1 MDRQNILKKKM
12 DNIIKENKMNDKNIM
27 QFKDFKG
34 QNNFQAV
41 LEPFNKK
48 TKDEIEYM
56 IGNSKCNK
64 NYYFEWTTYK
74 SKVKPYYDIDM
85 FYLNKEDQEKNIDII
100 KNETL
105 ELLKGLY
112 PETDIA
118 ISSSHGEKVK
128 VKTVNKIKNKIN
140 GYAISFHFV
149 MCDYETTVEK
159 LREFNDKHNL
169 YDITFKNTDDKMF
182 DKGVYRDGGNMRFVY
197 SYKPNDDRQKVP
209 ENYTDSFN
217 LTKHVIQSSDA
228 TNYWKRPMPSTVS
241 PPASPP
247 QSPKPNDDVEVVEEV
262 VEEFEVIKR
271 VYDAGELQSIL
282 DMLPS
287 ECYEYDTWVK
297 IGMAIHN
304 ISEGDNVGIGIYVD
318 WSKKDE
324 GFDLDLIKKNWKYW
338 DKKKKGNKLGLT
350 FLRKLKSKY
359 QPKNTQSLEEV
370 FIGGLQNVK
379 YGKGIKGAKRGL
391 MEELNNRLIFVKETG
406 DYILLDKKIIRKDNG
421 ELIKKD
427 CWYLKTP
434 TKAKDH
440 FIKEKFSFTYIEGDP
455 EDEEEDN
462 DDKGEKVTIHIDPF
476 KIWCE
481 WINRREV
488 RAIGFDPRE
497 QPNTDL
503 FNLWNGFN
511 ISKEVADEYD
521 EKAAEP
527 ILNVIKDI
535 WCQGDENSYNY
546 VLDYFS
552 HVIQKPHI
560 KTGVLLALKSK
571 QGGMKGIILEKL
583 AQIIGDDHYAQNSNA
598 NFLFGDFN
606 GQLEGKVLVN
616 LDEAFWGG
624 DKKLEGVIKNKIT
637 EKRQTINK
645 KNKENY
651 MIDDYAN
658 YIITTNN
665 DWFAGC
671 TEDDRRHYCLQ
682 LDNRMAGRMT
692 PEKKKY
698 IQPVLDAPCEAF
710 AKILYNRNISSYNP
724 RQFKKTKLL
733 QEQVERNWNSPKVW
747 WNDVMKDGGFELGNH
762 FIEWN
767 KVLEVQG
774 EYSMRKYGT
783 EIKNKKKEKK
793 VVYCKDFLFDC
804 YDRRSYDGRKF
815 MNSAFWREIQKNCLG
830 DLYVENKLQIKKE
843 RKIYVFLP
851 SLDEARER
859 WNEMQEF
866 VYDYDDEDDNEWEV
880 DDGYS
885 SDE

>member
-1 MDRQNILKKKM
+1 MNRQKVFKKKM
-12 DNIIKENKMNDKNIM
+12 DNITIRNKMTDKNIIKM
-27 QFKDFKG
+27 NVETFFKSIEKENDNKAYYRYINIKYNQKG
-34 QNNFQAV
+34 SKIPTGEKNDLSV
-41 LEPFNKK
+41 
-48 TKDEIEYM
+48 DEIKTNR
-56 IGNSKCNK
+56 GNTSFN
-64 NYYFEWTTYK
+64 TL
-74 SKVKPYYDIDM
+74 SLAVKHIPDLYVIDYDTHEVDCDL
-85 FYLNKEDQEKNIDII
+85 Y
-100 KNETL
+100 
-105 ELLKGLY
+105 ELLNNDCVAYTDTKKG
-112 PETDIA
+112 
-118 ISSSHGEKVK
+118 SHYYI
-128 VKTVNKIKNKIN
+128 KIKNIGKYSNQQKIHIN
-140 GYAISFHFV
+140 SSIDV
-149 MCDYETTVEK
+149 DLIKKNNIWETKDRIITGTIKEYDW
-159 LREFNDKHNL
+159 NDIKK
-169 YDITFKNTDDKMF
+169 YFDCTKMNF
-182 DKGVYRDGGNMRFVY
+182 EG
-197 SYKPNDDRQKVP
+197 SPP
-209 ENYTDSFN
+209 TS
-217 LTKHVIQSSDA
+217 
-228 TNYWKRPMPSTVS
+228 PPVS
-241 PPASPP
+241 P
-247 QSPKPNDDVEVVEEV
+247 KVKKEE

-287 ECYEYDTWVK
+287 ECYEFDTWLK

-359 QPKNTQSLEEV
+359 QPKNTQSLEQV
-370 FIGGLQNVK
+370 FVGALLSVK
-379 YGKGIKGAKRGL
+379 YGKSIKVAQKT
-391 MEELNNRLIFVKETG
+391 MMKELNNRLIFVKETG

-434 TKAKDH
+434 SKAKDH

-455 EDEEEDN
+455 EDEDEDN
-462 DDKGEKVTIHIDPF
+462 DDKVEKKTIHIDPF

-481 WINRREV
+481 WIDRREV

-497 QPNTDL
+497 EPNSDL

-521 EKAAEP
+521 EDAAEP

-774 EYSMRKYGT
+774 EYSMKKYGI

-830 DLYVENKLQIKKE
+830 DLYIENKLQIKKE

-866 VYDYDDEDDNEWEV
+866 EYDYDDDDDNEWEV

-885 SDE
+885 SDDE

>member
-128 VKTVNKIKNKIN
+128 VKTVNKIKKKTN
-140 GYAISFHFV
+140 GYAVSFHFV

-434 TKAKDH
+434 SKAKDH

-462 DDKGEKVTIHIDPF
+462 DDKAEKKTIHIDPF

-481 WINRREV
+481 WIDRREV

-804 YDRRSYDGRKF
+804 YDKKSYDGRKF